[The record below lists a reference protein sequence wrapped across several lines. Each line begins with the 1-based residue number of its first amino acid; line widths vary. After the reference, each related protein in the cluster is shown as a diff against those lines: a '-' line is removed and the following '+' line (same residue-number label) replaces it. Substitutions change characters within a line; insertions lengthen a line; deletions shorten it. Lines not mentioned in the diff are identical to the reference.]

1 MSKTKRKLIPAI
13 GMLLVSATM
22 LATSTYAW
30 FTMNKEVEVRNLTV
44 QAKAEGGL
52 LIAETTDGEV

>member
-1 MSKTKRKLIPAI
+1 MSKTRRKLISSL

-44 QAKAEGGL
+44 
-52 LIAETTDGEV
+52 

>member
-1 MSKTKRKLIPAI
+1 MNKTKRKLISAI
-13 GMLLVSATM
+13 AMLAVSAAM

-44 QAKAEGGL
+44 
-52 LIAETTDGEV
+52 